1 MHAGAPSGSQRTL
14 GSGHYILRTE
24 DVQITLRCP
33 GELLWR
39 DAYYLYLHS
48 EEDDSTQR
56 DNGLLNLVPGNWVT
70 CRSRLNIHW
79 RGVYVKVWRDGSSI
93 VTEILLIGV
102 DARGRNFGLWYYSR
116 FYCEYLSQSITH
128 LQIIIEGIA
137 QSHLEVLFGPVEFN
151 TFQVLVLIG
160 ISEPCGGPAQ
170 VVMFI
175 IPSPLSIRLIT
186 CSIFGRGSFWH
197 SINAP
202 ELLSIVFIGG
212 CYNSTSFYTN
222 LLSPFV
228 NIFQR
233 VVLFVDVLRIEVHL
247 CSRGFLHISGLSRF

>member
-1 MHAGAPSGSQRTL
+1 ML
-14 GSGHYILRTE
+14 
-24 DVQITLRCP
+24 
-33 GELLWR
+33 
-39 DAYYLYLHS
+39 
-48 EEDDSTQR
+48 
-56 DNGLLNLVPGNWVT
+56 
-70 CRSRLNIHW
+70 LNIHW

-116 FYCEYLSQSITH
+116 FYREYLSQSITH

-137 QSHLEVLFGPVEFN
+137 QSYLEVLFGPVEFN

-186 CSIFGRGSFWH
+186 CLKTQSCILRADGTVPFFLPPFSH
-197 SINAP
+197 SRSLAI
-202 ELLSIVFIGG
+202 ELEHAA
-212 CYNSTSFYTN
+212 
-222 LLSPFV
+222 
-228 NIFQR
+228 
-233 VVLFVDVLRIEVHL
+233 RI
-247 CSRGFLHISGLSRF
+247 CPLSRFLYW